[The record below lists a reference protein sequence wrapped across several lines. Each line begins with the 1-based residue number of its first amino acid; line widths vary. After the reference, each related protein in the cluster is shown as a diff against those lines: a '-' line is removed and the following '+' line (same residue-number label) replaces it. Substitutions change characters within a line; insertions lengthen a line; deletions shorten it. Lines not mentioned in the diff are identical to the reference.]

1 VLDMVHKGH
10 MMTVRNTLAKKSTG
24 VSELTPPRLKSG
36 ASARISGT
44 PRKDGKCVVNS
55 GSLKAA
61 RKVLIIG
68 STITVSTLSSA

>member
-1 VLDMVHKGH
+1 
-10 MMTVRNTLAKKSTG
+10 
-24 VSELTPPRLKSG
+24 
-36 ASARISGT
+36 
-44 PRKDGKCVVNS
+44 VVNS